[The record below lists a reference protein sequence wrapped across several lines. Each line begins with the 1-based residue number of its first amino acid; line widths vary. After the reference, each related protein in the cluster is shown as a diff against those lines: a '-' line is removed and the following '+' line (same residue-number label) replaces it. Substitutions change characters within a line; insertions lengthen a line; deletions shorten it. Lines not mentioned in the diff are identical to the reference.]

1 MKNNYKNNNKINKRK
16 QLKIINKATEHAIQQ
31 IEKERKFQKPL
42 NHFVEWFR
50 YIELTSKQLKK
61 YLN

>member
-1 MKNNYKNNNKINKRK
+1 MRNKLKKINKRK
-16 QLKIINKATEHAIQQ
+16 QIKIINKASELAIQQ

-50 YIELTSKQLKK
+50 YIELTSKQLQK